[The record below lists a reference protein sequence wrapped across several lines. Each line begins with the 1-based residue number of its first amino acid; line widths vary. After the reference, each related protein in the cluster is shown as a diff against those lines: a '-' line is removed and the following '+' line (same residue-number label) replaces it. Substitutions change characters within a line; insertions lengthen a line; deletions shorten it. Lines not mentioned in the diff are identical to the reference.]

1 MDPELLI
8 KNLWLSSWVFNRKL
22 SRKKFSLRI
31 VEFVKLCCSV
41 VLPYL
46 KKNVVEQDR
55 NMKRII
61 KLYKT
66 LHRKKTDMSYY
77 IINVWLL
84 KDR

>member
-1 MDPELLI
+1 MG
-8 KNLWLSSWVFNRKL
+8 
-22 SRKKFSLRI
+22 I
-31 VEFVKLCCSV
+31 VDFVKLWCSAAV
-41 VLPYL
+41 SYL
-46 KKNVVEQDR
+46 KNNVVEQDR